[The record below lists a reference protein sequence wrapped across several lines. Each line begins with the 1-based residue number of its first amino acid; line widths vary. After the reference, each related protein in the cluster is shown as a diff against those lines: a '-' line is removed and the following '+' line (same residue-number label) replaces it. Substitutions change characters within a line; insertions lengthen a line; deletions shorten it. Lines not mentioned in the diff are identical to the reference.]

1 MEFAS
6 RCLFKIEELKA
17 SLAAV
22 EAEREAARAEAA
34 RIETQLQAM
43 LIQHRHDIRDLGQ
56 LLQDER
62 CKVAVVKA
70 GYHAARAR
78 EARAVEA
85 LRKLANEADALQ
97 IEEYSIRELVG
108 NTNWS
113 CLRLRIHEARAL
125 DAQPALDWLAQQRR
139 EAAAEVVNALADG
152 CERAKRPILAQELRG
167 HVAALLA
174 GADALERLEAME
186 STSSTMLPKSASVS
200 EAGE

>member
-85 LRKLANEADALQ
+85 LRKLANEAAALR

-139 EAAAEVVNALADG
+139 EAAAEENDRWADDWWGRKGDCTASDFTARATAL
-152 CERAKRPILAQELRG
+152 R
-167 HVAALLA
+167 
-174 GADALERLEAME
+174 
-186 STSSTMLPKSASVS
+186 
-200 EAGE
+200 AGEVEQLQVINEFREENT